1 MSDFADGKDQDD
13 SEFRP
18 IKLDDLEKFT
28 DDPIVSS
35 IGATL
40 DKNKEFTLIYEVEEE
55 VKEDVAFVPFY
66 SKEDKNERA
75 NKQSIRDEQSG
86 QEEQSEKEDSAV
98 QEMPHETEEIEKR
111 AYDEGFAKGEKE
123 GFDAGKNRVEM
134 EADNLESIIGQ
145 VDNLWKN
152 MVETYEGQIIDLI
165 CRAAEKVVYGHVA
178 VEKDIVKKAILDAFE
193 MIPEPSDVTISVN
206 TEDYEFIE
214 STKEDLFENIKKL
227 RNVTVVAD
235 PSINRGGC
243 KIETP
248 SGEVNSSIEERME
261 KIKSSIIETFKIK

>member
-1 MSDFADGKDQDD
+1 MSDLADDKDQGD
-13 SEFRP
+13 SEFKP
-18 IKLDDLEKFT
+18 IKLDDLERFT

-35 IGATL
+35 IGAAFDT
-40 DKNKEFTLIYEVEEE
+40 NKEFTLMYEGGEKA
-55 VKEDVAFVPFY
+55 KEDVTFVPFY
-66 SKEDKNERA
+66 SIEDKKEKAQEQPIEGEQCTKEDTVA
-75 NKQSIRDEQSG
+75 
-86 QEEQSEKEDSAV
+86 QEVPPDTV
-98 QEMPHETEEIEKR
+98 EIEKK

-123 GFDAGKNRVEM
+123 GFDAAKNKVEM
-134 EADNLESIIGQ
+134 EADRLESIVNQ

-152 MVETYEGQIIDLI
+152 MVETYEGQIMDLV
-165 CRAAEKVVYGHVA
+165 CRAAEKVVYGHVSA
-178 VEKDIVKKAILDAFE
+178 DKDIVKRAILDAFE

-227 RNVTVVAD
+227 KNVTVVAD

-243 KIETP
+243 KIETR

-261 KIKSSIIETFKIK
+261 KIKSIIIETSKTKD